1 MSVCFFRPL
10 YISIFLSLEDRRTKS
25 CYCNIALIS
34 LRTHN
39 SSLEGATELKFVPKC
54 SSSDALSHGIIS
66 GQSLNFHFQA
76 ENHGL

>member
-1 MSVCFFRPL
+1 MSVCFFHPL

-34 LRTHN
+34 LLTHN

-54 SSSDALSHGIIS
+54 SS
-66 GQSLNFHFQA
+66 
-76 ENHGL
+76 